1 VGERPQHSVLR
12 GAGSTAPTA
21 PHATPA
27 RNQAE
32 RRTGPARFWSAERI
46 RQGLAGG
53 FVVSLALH
61 YVISPFSV
69 MPSGPEIKF
78 HEQTGDL
85 SIPVEF
91 IGIEGEQPS
100 QKTNPK
106 NGNGGNGAE
115 GATDAAVKNADDASA
130 GSDAGAD
137 ASEEQDG
144 GADDG
149 GGLIAVADG
158 GGGRDPNSLLGAAA
172 SVSAGP
178 NNITIMVNFVE
189 LRKHPEGA
197 NLGRVLAG
205 IPQWRT
211 FMSNAQGSAMLDPMR
226 DCDWMIIMGPS
237 LLDTQNDAV
246 FLHYSVPDATVD
258 KVIDTVSKTYP
269 KGGPVNLGVPGVKGW
284 KGFADKGERVFIRPR
299 PHIAVVVPSSK
310 AQAFAR
316 VLVSNPVTPHVRA
329 GEAFSLRA
337 LRPGGSINVIPQD
350 ISELRM
356 WIVPRAS
363 DGGGDLYAEGDC
375 PNDAAAQANAE
386 ALKTLIRQKN
396 SFGVRL
402 LTAGFLNNVDVTA
415 SNSQVHLHIN
425 GTQAQI
431 EALLHIAGG
440 MVGITLASGAPPTAT
455 ATSSAPATSSSA
467 E

>member
-1 VGERPQHSVLR
+1 M
-12 GAGSTAPTA
+12 
-21 PHATPA
+21 
-27 RNQAE
+27 
-32 RRTGPARFWSAERI
+32 RTGPARFWSAHRI

-53 FVVSLALH
+53 FVLSLALH

-78 HEQTGDL
+78 HEQAGDL
-85 SIPVEF
+85 SIPVELV
-91 IGIEGEQPS
+91 GIEGENPASRKDPQQPS
-100 QKTNPK
+100 G
-106 NGNGGNGAE
+106 NGNGSDGV
-115 GATDAAVKNADDASA
+115 TDASTKNADDGAA
-130 GSDAGAD
+130 GADGGAD
-137 ASEEQDG
+137 ASEEDASG
-144 GADDG
+144 VDDG

-158 GGGRDPNSLLGAAA
+158 GGGRDPQALLGAAA

-189 LRKHPEGA
+189 LRKHPEAA
-197 NLGRVLAG
+197 NLGRILAG

-211 FMSNAQGSAMLDPMR
+211 FMSNAQGAPMLDPMR

-237 LLDTQNDAV
+237 LLETQNDAI

-258 KVIDTVSKTYP
+258 KVIDTVSKSYA
-269 KGGPVNLGVPGVKGW
+269 KGGPVDLGVHGVKAW
-284 KGFADKGERVFIRPR
+284 KAFADKSERVFIRPH
-299 PHIAVVVPSSK
+299 PHVAVIVPASK

-316 VLVSNPVTPHVRA
+316 VLATNPVTPHVRA
-329 GEAFSLRA
+329 GEVLSVRA

-350 ISELRM
+350 ISEMRM

-375 PNDAAAQANAE
+375 PSDAAAQVDAE
-386 ALKTLIRQKN
+386 SLKTLIQQKN

-402 LTAGFLNNVDVTA
+402 LTAGFFNKVDVTA
-415 SNSQVHLHIN
+415 SNSMVHAHIN

-440 MVGITLASGAPPTAT
+440 MVGVTLANGAPPPPV
-455 ATSSAPATSSSA
+455 TSGTPTSSSTQ
-467 E
+467 

>member
-1 VGERPQHSVLR
+1 M
-12 GAGSTAPTA
+12 
-21 PHATPA
+21 
-27 RNQAE
+27 
-32 RRTGPARFWSAERI
+32 RTGPARFWSAQQI
-46 RQGLAGG
+46 RRGLVGG

-69 MPSGPEIKF
+69 MPAGPEIKF
-78 HEQTGDL
+78 HEQAGDL

-91 IGIEGEQPS
+91 VGIEGEPAAS
-100 QKTNPK
+100 KKDPK
-106 NGNGGNGAE
+106 QQTGNGNGSE
-115 GATDAAVKNADDASA
+115 GATDASVKNADDAAA
-130 GSDAGAD
+130 GADGGAD
-137 ASEEQDG
+137 ASEDDASG
-144 GADDG
+144 VDDG

-158 GGGRDPNSLLGAAA
+158 GGGRDPQALLGAAA

-197 NLGRVLAG
+197 NLGRILAG

-211 FMSNAQGSAMLDPMR
+211 FMSNAQGVAMLDPMR

-237 LLDTQNDAV
+237 LYETQNDAV

-258 KVIDTVSKTYP
+258 KVIDTVSKSYP
-269 KGGPVNLGVPGVKGW
+269 KGGPVDLGVRGVKGW
-284 KGFADKGERVFIRPR
+284 KAFADKSERVFIRPH
-299 PHIAVVVPSSK
+299 PHVAVIVPSSK

-316 VLVSNPVTPHVRA
+316 VLATNPVTPHVRA

-350 ISELRM
+350 ISEMRM

-375 PNDAAAQANAE
+375 PSDAAAQADAE
-386 ALKTLIRQKN
+386 SLKTLIQQKN

-402 LTAGFLNNVDVTA
+402 LTAGFFNKVDVTA
-415 SNSQVHLHIN
+415 SNSMVHAHIS
-425 GTQAQI
+425 GTQGQI
-431 EALLHIAGG
+431 EALLHIAAGV
-440 MVGITLASGAPPTAT
+440 VGVTLASGAPPVTT
-455 ATSSAPATSSSA
+455 GTPATSSSTQ
-467 E
+467 

>member
-1 VGERPQHSVLR
+1 VGERTQHRVSE

-27 RNQAE
+27 RSREDQ
-32 RRTGPARFWSAERI
+32 RTGPARFWSAERI

-53 FVVSLALH
+53 FVVSLAFH

-69 MPSGPEIKF
+69 MPAGPEIKF
-78 HEQTGDL
+78 HEQQGDL

-91 IGIEGEQPS
+91 IGVGEDKPQ
-100 QKTNPK
+100 QKDPH
-106 NGNGGNGAE
+106 GGGSGAE
-115 GATDAAVKNADDASA
+115 GATDASTNAVNDAGAAS
-130 GSDAGAD
+130 SDAGAD
-137 ASEEQDG
+137 ANDEDAAS
-144 GADDG
+144 ADDG
-149 GGLIAVADG
+149 GGMIVATD
-158 GGGRDPNSLLGAAA
+158 GGRDPQALLGAAA
-172 SVSAGP
+172 SVSTGP

-205 IPQWRT
+205 IPQWKT
-211 FMSNAQGSAMLDPMR
+211 FMSNAQGAPLLDPMR

-258 KVIDTVSKTYP
+258 KVIDTVSHTYAH
-269 KGGPVNLGVPGVKGW
+269 GGSVDLGVRGVKAW
-284 KGFADKGERVFIRPR
+284 KGFADKSERVFIRPS
-299 PHIAVVVPSSK
+299 PHVAVVVPSSK

-316 VLVSNPVTPHVRA
+316 VLAINPVTPHVHA

-337 LRPGGSINVIPQD
+337 LRPGGSINVLPQD
-350 ISELRM
+350 ISEMRM

-375 PNDAAAQANAE
+375 PSDAAAQTDAE
-386 ALKTLIRQKN
+386 SLKTLIQQKN

-402 LTAGFLNNVDVTA
+402 LTAGFLNKVDVTA

-425 GTQAQI
+425 STQGQI
-431 EALLHIAGG
+431 EALLRIAGG
-440 MVGITLASGAPPTAT
+440 LVGVTLPSGMPAPTAT
-455 ATSSAPATSSSA
+455 TSSVPSASSSAP
-467 E
+467 

>member
-1 VGERPQHSVLR
+1 
-12 GAGSTAPTA
+12 
-21 PHATPA
+21 
-27 RNQAE
+27 
-32 RRTGPARFWSAERI
+32 
-46 RQGLAGG
+46 
-53 FVVSLALH
+53 
-61 YVISPFSV
+61 
-69 MPSGPEIKF
+69 M
-78 HEQTGDL
+78 
-85 SIPVEF
+85 
-91 IGIEGEQPS
+91 
-100 QKTNPK
+100 
-106 NGNGGNGAE
+106 
-115 GATDAAVKNADDASA
+115 TDAAVRNADDAAA

-137 ASEEQDG
+137 ASEEEDG
-144 GADDG
+144 GVDDG
-149 GGLIAVADG
+149 GGLIVAADG
-158 GGGRDPNSLLGAAA
+158 GGGRDPQALLGAAA

-211 FMSNAQGSAMLDPMR
+211 FMSNAAGSAMLDPMR

-258 KVIDTVSKTYP
+258 KVIDTVSRTYA
-269 KGGPVNLGVPGVKGW
+269 KGGPVDLGVRGVKGW

-299 PHIAVVVPSSK
+299 PHIAVVVPASK

-316 VLVSNPVTPHVRA
+316 VLVTNPVTPHVRA

-337 LRPGGSINVIPQD
+337 LRPGGSINVIPSD
-350 ISELRM
+350 ISEMRM
-356 WIVPRAS
+356 WIIPRAS

-375 PNDAAAQANAE
+375 PSDAAAQTDAE
-386 ALKTLIRQKN
+386 TLKTLIQQKN

-402 LTAGFLNNVDVTA
+402 LTAGFLNKVDITA

-440 MVGITLASGAPPTAT
+440 MVGVTFGGASAPPPTVTGTA
-455 ATSSAPATSSSA
+455 SAPPTSSSA
-467 E
+467 Q

>member
-1 VGERPQHSVLR
+1 MGERTHASVSE

-21 PHATPA
+21 PHATPPTTLEDA
-27 RNQAE
+27 
-32 RRTGPARFWSAERI
+32 RTGPARFWSPERI

-53 FVVSLALH
+53 FVISLAFH

-78 HEQTGDL
+78 QEQAGDL

-91 IGIEGEQPS
+91 IGIEGEKPPS
-100 QKTNPK
+100 QNDQQH
-106 NGNGGNGAE
+106 GNGGNGPE
-115 GATDAAVKNADDASA
+115 GLTDAAVKDAMGDAAA
-130 GSDAGAD
+130 GSDGGSD
-137 ASEEQDG
+137 ASEEEDAG
-144 GADDG
+144 VDDG
-149 GGLIAVADG
+149 GGMIVAADG
-158 GGGRDPNSLLGAAA
+158 GGGRDPQALLGAAA

-189 LRKHPEGA
+189 LRKHPESA

-211 FMSNAQGSAMLDPMR
+211 FMSNAQGTAMLDPMR

-258 KVIDTVSKTYP
+258 KVIDTVSKTYA
-269 KGGPVNLGVPGVKGW
+269 KGGSVDLGVRGVKAW
-284 KGFADKGERVFIRPR
+284 RGFADKSERVFIRPR
-299 PHIAVVVPSSK
+299 SHVAVVVPSSK

-316 VLVSNPVTPHVRA
+316 VLVANPVTPHVRA

-350 ISELRM
+350 ISEMRL
-356 WIVPRAS
+356 WIVPRSS

-375 PNDAAAQANAE
+375 PNDGAAQTDAE
-386 ALKTLIRQKN
+386 ALKNLIQQKN
-396 SFGVRL
+396 SFGVKL
-402 LTAGFLNNVDVTA
+402 LTAGFLNKVEITA

-425 GTQAQI
+425 ATQAQI

-440 MVGITLASGAPPTAT
+440 LVGVTLSAGAPPPTTTTA
-455 ATSSAPATSSSA
+455 PPTSSSTQ
-467 E
+467 

>member
-1 VGERPQHSVLR
+1 M
-12 GAGSTAPTA
+12 
-21 PHATPA
+21 
-27 RNQAE
+27 
-32 RRTGPARFWSAERI
+32 RTGPARFWSAERI

-53 FVVSLALH
+53 FVISLALH

-69 MPSGPEIKF
+69 MAAAPENKF
-78 HEQTGDL
+78 HEQEGEL

-100 QKTNPK
+100 THKDPQQQ
-106 NGNGGNGAE
+106 NGNGSGPE
-115 GATDAAVKNADDASA
+115 GATDASVKNAGGDAA
-130 GSDAGAD
+130 GADGGAD
-137 ASEEQDG
+137 ASEEEDAG
-144 GADDG
+144 GVDDG

-189 LRKHPEGA
+189 LRKHPESA

-205 IPQWRT
+205 IPQWKT
-211 FMSNAQGSAMLDPMR
+211 FMSNATGTAMLDPMR

-258 KVIDTVSKTYP
+258 KVIDTVSRTYA

-299 PHIAVVVPSSK
+299 PHIAVVVPAAK

-316 VLVSNPVTPHVRA
+316 VLVGNPVTPHVRA
-329 GEAFSLRA
+329 GEAFSMRA
-337 LRPGGSINVIPQD
+337 LHPGGSINVIPQD
-350 ISELRM
+350 ISEMRV

-375 PNDAAAQANAE
+375 PSDAAAQTDAE
-386 ALKTLIRQKN
+386 ALKTLIQQKN

-402 LTAGFLNNVDVTA
+402 LTAGFLNKVDITA
-415 SNSQVHLHIN
+415 SNGQVHLHIN
-425 GTQAQI
+425 GTQGQI

-440 MVGITLASGAPPTAT
+440 MVGVTLGSGAPPPSVTGT
-455 ATSSAPATSSSA
+455 TSAPSTSSSA
-467 E
+467 Q